1 MHPESSF
8 KWADGRHHSAGGT
21 NPAFVTVQRVVS
33 NKRYTRKV
41 IIIKIL
47 LSEMP
52 SQSLGKGK
60 DKIRFYDLPI
70 YSCIPRLLSIETRSC
85 FCKAEAMHYL
95 G

>member
-41 IIIKIL
+41 IIIKIFW
-47 LSEMP
+47 SEVP
-52 SQSLGKGK
+52 SQSLGKAK
-60 DKIRFYDLPI
+60 ERVKFYDLPI
-70 YSCIPRLLSIETRSC
+70 
-85 FCKAEAMHYL
+85 KAGAMHCL